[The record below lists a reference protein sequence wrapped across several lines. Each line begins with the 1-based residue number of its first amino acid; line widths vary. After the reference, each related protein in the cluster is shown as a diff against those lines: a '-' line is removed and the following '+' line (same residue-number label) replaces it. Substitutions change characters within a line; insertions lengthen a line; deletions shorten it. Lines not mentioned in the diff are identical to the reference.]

1 MLKEP
6 LRQELCP
13 FDGPP
18 LAAFALDYDT
28 LGTPFVD
35 LAKLHFLNV
44 VVLSYA
50 LDALYAYPTSLKI
63 SFPRTGFGQEDLPST
78 SQVILN
84 AERQSFSSVGY
95 PHIENSP
102 KYVEELHLKE

>member
-63 SFPRTGFGQEDLPST
+63 SFPRTGFGQDDLPSHT
-78 SQVILN
+78 KCGETIFQ
-84 AERQSFSSVGY
+84 
-95 PHIENSP
+95 
-102 KYVEELHLKE
+102 